1 MSDILSSKFIKK
13 YKKELMSSIQILYP
27 SVDKDKLA
35 SLVDSMIKDSFSN
48 IPVTLDNNYIGETKN
63 TSLLTIFD
71 WIIERNPI
79 IAGNGTFYKNQ
90 DEAENPIAQM
100 LDNFA
105 AARKAFKKQMFSVDD
120 TESYEY
126 KVLDRSQLNEKIN
139 MNSWYGGS
147 GAPSAAFYSK
157 WSGPATTLSAQS
169 VISTATAMFDAFLGD
184 NHVYIDF
191 DDVGSLWYKY

>member
-13 YKKELMSSIQILYP
+13 YKSEMMRSMKSITVGFSEEEIE
-27 SVDKDKLA
+27 SVLDD
-35 SLVDSMIKDSFSN
+35 MIREN
-48 IPVTLDNNYIGETKN
+48 IQEVPVTLDNNYLNVRKET
-63 TSLLTIFD
+63 TLLGVFD
-71 WIIERNPI
+71 WILVRKPI

-90 DEAENPIAQM
+90 DEAINPIAQM

-105 AARKAFKKQMFSVDD
+105 SSRKAFKKQMFKIED
-120 TESYEY
+120 TSSYEY
-126 KVLDRSQLNEKIN
+126 QELDRSQLNEKIN

-169 VISTATAMFDAFLGD
+169 VISTATAMFDAFLDD
-184 NHVYIDF
+184 NQYFIEF
-191 DDVGSLWYKY
+191 DE